1 MIGGS
6 VRRRKET
13 IGDIDIL
20 ATAEDPRRAM
30 EQFAHLPQVEHIYD
44 MGLTKTNV
52 RLKNGLDADLRIV
65 PDESW
70 GAALNYFT
78 GSKQHNIALRKM
90 ALKKGWNLSEYGL
103 FKNKKFIGGRTEEEL
118 YKKLGLR
125 YI

>member
-1 MIGGS
+1 
-6 VRRRKET
+6 
-13 IGDIDIL
+13 
-20 ATAEDPRRAM
+20 M
-30 EQFAHLPQVEHIYD
+30 EQFVHLPQVEHVYD
-44 MGLTKTNV
+44 MGPTKTNV

-125 YI
+125 YIEP